1 MLVKLNVTSPG
12 KNPVV
17 CGEVSTIEVERGQLD
32 LGLSVVGGCDT
43 PLVCIVVQEVF
54 PEGALGRDGRIQPGD
69 QVLEVRLLVLLSLV
83 FIRCKNVIC
92 VFYIPNQPCLKKGRG
107 PTGTVCWRLSKC
119 FFLYNKL
126 KIHIFMVK
134 KKNKFQPFLP
144 FVLKW

>member
-1 MLVKLNVTSPG
+1 MLVKLYVTSPG

-69 QVLEVRLLVLLSLV
+69 QVLEVRLMVLPRLVLM
-83 FIRCKNVIC
+83 RCNAVMC
-92 VFYIPNQPCLKKGRG
+92 VWVLNQPYLEKDSG
-107 PTGTVCWRLSKC
+107 PTVFWRLY
-119 FFLYNKL
+119 FFSV
-126 KIHIFMVK
+126 FFPVFQVK
-134 KKNKFQPFLP
+134 KQQQKTPTLP
-144 FVLKW
+144 SFVLKW